1 MTESLPL
8 STRSDVGLEQRRT
21 QHNARARYQDF
32 IFYPRTQLQGGNM
45 TPKVT
50 EATD

>member
-8 STRSDVGLEQRRT
+8 STRSDVGLKRRST
-21 QHNARARYQDF
+21 QHNASARYRGF
-32 IFYPRTQLQGGNM
+32 IFSPCTQLQGGNM